1 MSLMEILWVLLFPLL
16 GAIIALIHI
25 AKEKKT
31 ADTHRKIEIILMWQL
46 VCGLGLSLLW
56 GGIGHLLFADQVAQS
71 IGWATGSP
79 FQREVG
85 MWDASI
91 GIVGILCLKYR
102 DNFWLATIIG
112 GGLFLFGAGLGH
124 VYEFIAHGD
133 VSPNN
138 IGGVLWVDL
147 LFPIL
152 LAALYLIYHK
162 ERREVNTLK

>member
-1 MSLMEILWVLLFPLL
+1 MGLMDILWVLLFPLL
-16 GAIIALIHI
+16 GAIIATIQI
-25 AKEKKT
+25 TKERKT
-31 ADTHRKIEIILMWQL
+31 ADSHRKLEIILMWQL
-46 VCGLGLSLLW
+46 VCGLGLSLLV
-56 GGIGHLLFADQVAQS
+56 GGIGHLLLPDQIAES

-102 DNFWLATIIG
+102 DHFWLATIIG
-112 GGLFLFGAGLGH
+112 GGLFMFSAGLGH

-152 LAALYLIYHK
+152 IATLYLLYHK
-162 ERREVNTLK
+162 EKADVHTLR

>member
-1 MSLMEILWVLLFPLL
+1 MGLMEILWVLLFPLL
-16 GAIIALIHI
+16 GAIVALVHI
-25 AKEKKT
+25 MKEKNT
-31 ADTHRKIEIILMWQL
+31 ADMHRNLEIILMWQL

-56 GGIGHLLFADQVAQS
+56 GGIGHLLFSDRVAES

-91 GIVGILCLKYR
+91 GVVGIMCLKFR
-102 DNFWLATIIG
+102 DPFWLATIIG
-112 GGLFLFGAGLGH
+112 GGLFLFSAGLGH

-147 LFPIL
+147 LYPVL
-152 LAALYLIYHK
+152 LAVLYLLYHK
-162 ERREVNTLK
+162 EKADVHTLK

>member
-1 MSLMEILWVLLFPLL
+1 MSFIETFWAFLFPLL
-16 GAIIALIHI
+16 GAIIALVHI
-25 AKEKKT
+25 TKEKT
-31 ADTHRKIEIILMWQL
+31 ADPHRKLEIILMWQL

-56 GGIGHLLFADQVAQS
+56 GGIGHLLFSDRVAES

-91 GIVGILCLKYR
+91 GIVGILCLKFR
-102 DNFWLATIIG
+102 DHFWLATIIG
-112 GGLFLFGAGLGH
+112 GGLFMFGAGIGH
-124 VYEFIAHGD
+124 VYEFIANGD
-133 VSPNN
+133 VSHNN

-152 LAALYLIYHK
+152 LAVLYLLYHK
-162 ERREVNTLK
+162 EKADIRTLK